1 MASLDPSTLAALK
14 RARYVSLTTYRKDG
28 TPRATPV
35 WHAVE
40 GDRIYVRSAADA
52 WKVKRLRRDSRAEV
66 TVCDVRGRVA
76 PDAVHATGTGRVLDD
91 EEETRKAGA
100 LLRQKYV
107 MARIGD
113 WYSAI
118 SGRHRRHPVIGLE
131 ITF

>member
-1 MASLDPSTLAALK
+1 MTTLDPATLAALQ

-35 WHAVE
+35 WHAMD
-40 GDRIYVRSAADA
+40 GDRLCVRSAADA

-66 TVCDVRGRVA
+66 AVCDVRGRVA
-76 PDAVHATGTGRVLDD
+76 PDAVRVTGTGRVLD
-91 EEETRKAGA
+91 EEGTKKAGV